1 MSSLLER
8 VNLGVQIKS
17 EFLFVA
23 FLSKS
28 MRVRVLLL
36 NMVRSDRAT
45 RLTGH
50 YLPELGPGAVPAEE
64 AEQHQQQHQRG
75 GPEHGQRGGE
85 GGQLAGP
92 GRGRGRGAGQHPH
105 PGSSVGEGRVWIQG
119 VQVASRWPPGAGLT
133 FVEDHA
139 DVGAG
144 LLLPRLPDGEA
155 VLVTAVRQHEPI
167 GHLHAGPGLH
177 PLAGCT

>member
-1 MSSLLER
+1 
-8 VNLGVQIKS
+8 
-17 EFLFVA
+17 
-23 FLSKS
+23 

-64 AEQHQQQHQRG
+64 AEQHQQQQQRG

-119 VQVASRWPPGAGLT
+119 VQVASRWPPGAGS
-133 FVEDHA
+133 
-139 DVGAG
+139 
-144 LLLPRLPDGEA
+144 
-155 VLVTAVRQHEPI
+155 
-167 GHLHAGPGLH
+167 HL
-177 PLAGCT
+177 C